1 MEKNNMK
8 ITCKLIPS
16 LVSIGIALL
25 IAYSFSAANMQEWQR
40 WLMFT
45 VCAVAFIALFGGGF
59 GLKYAERGSINITVL
74 SIIFI
79 IIALIIQLIAT
90 FAAFSLTP
98 YIIVNGLLVL
108 TYIGIAYAI
117 AKAL

>member
-1 MEKNNMK
+1 MK

-25 IAYSFSAANMQEWQR
+25 IAYSFSAANMQEWQQ